1 MVYMLNDIED
11 VLKVNVGIGLGLGL
25 GLGREHYVTGED

>member
-1 MVYMLNDIED
+1 MLNDIEG